1 MVVVCETGWDGYRV
15 LGVFA
20 NEDVAIKAL
29 THANISC
36 DEKISFDFVE
46 VNKVS
51 HTMSLDPYTNSP
63 IKRTHIYGEI
73 NIIGNATIES
83 TTGEK

>member
-1 MVVVCETGWDGYRV
+1 MVVVCETGWDGHRI
-15 LGVFA
+15 LGVFV
-20 NEDVAIKAL
+20 NEDAAIKAL
-29 THANISC
+29 TSANISC

-51 HTMSLDPYTNSP
+51 HTMSLNPCVNSP
-63 IKRTHIYGEI
+63 IKRTHIYGGI